1 MKVRPN
7 LLAMKLVYCFFC
19 LLFFS
24 SWGVA
29 QDLRSES
36 DNIGRQLRLVYTR
49 YESDSTLT
57 LKQKD
62 SLYAVLLE
70 LDKKILK
77 LREIEDSIIQIA
89 AKLNI
94 EAARLYSLLENNE
107 ISSAP
112 QRDSLVKVLAHT
124 QSRAEAIVSKL
135 RFIPDKRDS
144 LDRTFAEIDAHQPAL
159 DQAIKD
165 LIDLVSAPDAYYF
178 VQIEGIKKLARS
190 RHPAALA
197 FLMDN
202 LMSFASNGDPTMYGA
217 SPSFYVWPDNYP
229 CYQWLMWYNKGWHL
243 LPHFKKA
250 LEKRRIPENHINLYG
265 EVLAEITEGCRPCWE
280 AILAKY
286 LEETASFEE
295 QKIFRSN
302 VLKMMEY
309 YKNPKK

>member
-1 MKVRPN
+1 MRH
-7 LLAMKLVYCFFC
+7 F
-19 LLFFS
+19 LLFYLFSFS
-24 SWGVA
+24 SWCFA
-29 QDLRSES
+29 QNLRFEQNKISEQI
-36 DNIGRQLRLVYTR
+36 DLVYTR

-57 LKQKD
+57 IPEKD
-62 SLYAVLLE
+62 SLYAVYLE
-70 LDKKILK
+70 LGEK
-77 LREIEDSIIQIA
+77 LHKLYDIGDSIRQIA
-89 AKLNI
+89 AKMNV
-94 EAARLYSLLENNE
+94 EAANLYSLLENNN
-107 ISSAP
+107 IYSTT
-112 QRDSLVKVLAHT
+112 QRDSLVKVLGHLM
-124 QSRAEAIVSKL
+124 SRAEAIESKL
-135 RFIPDKRDS
+135 WFIPDKRDS

-165 LIDLVSAPDAYYF
+165 LIYLVSAPDAYYF
-178 VQIEGIKKLARS
+178 VQIEGIKKLAKS

-197 FLMDN
+197 FLLDN

-229 CYQWLMWYNKGWHL
+229 CYHWLIWYNKGWYM

-250 LEKRRIPENHINLYG
+250 LEKRMIPENHINLYG

-302 VLKMMEY
+302 VLKIIEY